1 MKPAINYFF
10 EDIPKFK
17 HGLPTKKWLMLCLSK
32 EKKSAGVLNFIFCS
46 DEYLRSLNIKY
57 LKRAYLTDVITFPN
71 PGPNFFQIRPYSGV
85 SGDIFISVERVKENK
100 KKYNTIFADE
110 LKRVMIHG
118 CLHLIGFKDESK
130 AEKKIM
136 REKENIY
143 IKLKTNSHV

>member
-1 MKPAINYFF
+1 M
-10 EDIPKFK
+10 
-17 HGLPTKKWLMLCLSK
+17 
-32 EKKSAGVLNFIFCS
+32 
-46 DEYLRSLNIKY
+46 
-57 LKRAYLTDVITFPN
+57 KRAYLTDVITFPN

>member
-1 MKPAINYFF
+1 MELEINYFF

-17 HGLPTKKWLMLCLSK
+17 YGMPTKKWLKLCLSK
-32 EKKSAGVLNFIFCS
+32 EKKDAGVLNFIFCS

-57 LKRAYLTDVITFPN
+57 LKRAYLTDVITFPTL
-71 PGPNFFQIRPYSGV
+71 GPDFLKIRPYGGV
-85 SGDIFISVERVKENK
+85 SGDVFISVERVKENK